1 MRPSNSEPDLL
12 NFDAWI
18 TYGLRRGWIGPPICI
33 SHEGLPISNEE
44 FEDNDRCAMMIRIY
58 DTPIQ
63 QADVERSHLP
73 SINNRGIYL

>member
-33 SHEGLPISNEE
+33 SHEGLPISNDE
-44 FEDNDRCAMMIRIY
+44 FEDNDRWAGPMITLAGAPMAPR
-58 DTPIQ
+58 T
-63 QADVERSHLP
+63 LM
-73 SINNRGIYL
+73 